1 MHQVEGNSNRGSLCR
16 IHFKLIR
23 LSRFPLILS
32 FNLKDRLNTKGHVW
46 PDFKTP
52 QKRWAKNTPLC
63 VVLSSLFPA
72 FGYVVRHS
80 LLELIYY
87 FKFKECSLYL
97 YLSFFSIIHLYVD
110 SDIFSDNLPNA
121 PYKWERIA
129 LILIHLNRYNIYIL
143 GILQPKIRF
152 NITNI

>member
-1 MHQVEGNSNRGSLCR
+1 MR

-80 LLELIYY
+80 LSQFIYY
-87 FKFKECSLYL
+87 YKFKECSQYF
-97 YLSFFSIIHLYVD
+97 YFFFFFFSFLSIIHFYVD
-110 SDIFSDNLPNA
+110 SDIFSHNLTNY
-121 PYKWERIA
+121 PYKLERIA
-129 LILIHLNRYNIYIL
+129 LIVIHLNRYNIYIL

>member
-1 MHQVEGNSNRGSLCR
+1 MFDQILKHLKNGGPKILRYVSCCQVSSR
-16 IHFKLIR
+16 R
-23 LSRFPLILS
+23 LDMWWDIVFWNWYITS
-32 FNLKDRLNTKGHVW
+32 NLKN
-46 PDFKTP
+46 
-52 QKRWAKNTPLC
+52 A
-63 VVLSSLFPA
+63 LSICTSL
-72 FGYVVRHS
+72 
-80 LLELIYY
+80 
-87 FKFKECSLYL
+87 
-97 YLSFFSIIHLYVD
+97 FFSIIHLYVD